1 MKKTRIRAAMVF
13 VTAVTAGFLIPASA
27 QDAAAVKALQAA
39 KAELQAGI
47 NAWEPDRLLK
57 ARDMFLGCLLK
68 LDKPNPF
75 FYYYAA
81 LTDYRLGSY
90 YLSAEA
96 TVEADR
102 FVSEGEDFIGKAL
115 DADPEFGEAS
125 SLYGF
130 LLGIEVALHQERA
143 MTLGFKSLSL
153 INVGID
159 KDPSNPRTHLMKGMY
174 LLYVPEAFGGGPDNS
189 LPSLEKALSLFEP
202 KVANDPVKPTWGKD
216 ECLAYLGEC
225 WHQKGDL
232 TKAREYFKKALDL
245 NPELYYAR
253 YLLDE
258 INKKF

>member
-1 MKKTRIRAAMVF
+1 MKKVCSAIAVFAAILTMSAF
-13 VTAVTAGFLIPASA
+13 PAAAQSA
-27 QDAAAVKALQAA
+27 EAVKALQAA
-39 KAELQAGI
+39 KAQLQTGI
-47 NAWEPDRLLK
+47 NTWEADPLLK
-57 ARDMFLGCLLK
+57 ARDLFLACLLK
-68 LDKPNPF
+68 LDKPHPAF
-75 FYYYAA
+75 LYYAA
-81 LTDYRLGSY
+81 LADYRLGSY

-96 TVEADR
+96 PIEADR
-102 FVSEGEDFIGKAL
+102 FVTEGEDFITKAL
-115 DADPEFGEAS
+115 EADPEFGEAT

-143 MTLGFKSLSL
+143 ITLGFKSLSL
-153 INVGID
+153 INVGIE

-189 LPSLEKALSLFEP
+189 IPSLEKALSLFEP
-202 KVANDPVKPTWGKD
+202 KPAGDPLKPSWGKD

-232 TKAREYFKKALDL
+232 DKARDYFKKALAL
-245 NPELYYAR
+245 NPDLYYAR